1 LDAEDVAL
9 DKRINNNAD
18 SFSSFNTQFGNLKS
32 SFEAVQTASQDKGK
46 DFNKLQTA
54 FTKYQVDAKEYQL
67 SAEKAEARN
76 LVEVQTQLSSEIAN
90 LQKGFQTSLV
100 KMNEEV
106 SLAAAEKQTK
116 AMDAMQLAMRKQTAS
131 QLSAQRSELDSKI
144 GGIEMSINGQFMLCS
159 GDNEECKCKAGNTV
173 RAVFL
178 DQYGYFKTINRT
190 FEKSAVQCNA
200 EEFKVESETDLQ
212 FSCYCQL
219 NTAAKW

>member
-1 LDAEDVAL
+1 M
-9 DKRINNNAD
+9 N
-18 SFSSFNTQFGNLKS
+18 
-32 SFEAVQTASQDKGK
+32 
-46 DFNKLQTA
+46 
-54 FTKYQVDAKEYQL
+54 
-67 SAEKAEARN
+67 AEA
-76 LVEVQTQLSSEIAN
+76 
-90 LQKGFQTSLV
+90 
-100 KMNEEV
+100 
-106 SLAAAEKQTK
+106 SLAAAQSQAREMEALQLAMEKQTNE
-116 AMDAMQLAMRKQTAS
+116 
-131 QLSAQRSELDSKI
+131 QLSEQRAELDNKI

-159 GDNEECKCKAGNTV
+159 GDKEECKCKAGNTV